1 MRHWEYNFWLWYSV
15 FLEYFID
22 CLTKGLTV
30 FDSAFL
36 TLSIISCFASILSF
50 FMANGSLGARVG
62 RAFYVLFVAIV
73 IAFFSY
79 DQFESKEKNQK
90 LQAQLDLI
98 TTIEYRAAQVLKN
111 TPRFSDGEK
120 RGFIFTSLIFLER
133 NKDTV
138 PDAYSLA
145 REYAVASGVLTNEQE
160 DGMKRLH
167 QSWRLADASDAMES
181 LLNGLSAGRA
191 YDQ

>member
-1 MRHWEYNFWLWYSV
+1 M
-15 FLEYFID
+15 
-22 CLTKGLTV
+22 

-50 FMANGSLGARVG
+50 FMASGSLGARIG
-62 RAFYVLFVAIV
+62 RAFYVLFVAVV

-111 TPRFSDGEK
+111 TPRSSDGEK

-133 NKDTV
+133 NKDIV

-145 REYAVASGVLTNEQE
+145 REYAVASGVLMNEQE
-160 DGMKRLH
+160 DGMKRFH
-167 QSWRLADASDAMES
+167 QSLRLADASDAMES